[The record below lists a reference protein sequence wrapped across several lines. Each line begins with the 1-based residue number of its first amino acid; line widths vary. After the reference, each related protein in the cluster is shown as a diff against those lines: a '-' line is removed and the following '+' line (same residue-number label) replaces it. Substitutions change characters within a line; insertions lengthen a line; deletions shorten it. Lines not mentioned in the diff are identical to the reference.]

1 LKKAIKSVKEKE
13 KEINKLRTEMAQ
25 MIKESSEK

>member
-1 LKKAIKSVKEKE
+1 LKKALKSVKEKE

-25 MIKESSEK
+25 IIKESSEK

>member
-13 KEINKLRTEMAQ
+13 KEINKLRTEMALI
-25 MIKESSEK
+25 IKESSEK